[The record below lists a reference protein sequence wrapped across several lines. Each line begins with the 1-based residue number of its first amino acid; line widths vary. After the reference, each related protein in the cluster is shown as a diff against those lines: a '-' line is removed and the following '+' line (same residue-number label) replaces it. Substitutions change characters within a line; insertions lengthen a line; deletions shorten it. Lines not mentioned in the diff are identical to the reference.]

1 MVSLTSRATADP
13 VMLGSIER
21 LIARFNEHHE
31 DGDVE
36 LIRRAGIAAINAH
49 EGQLR
54 RTGEPY
60 VTHPIAV
67 AGIAADLGL
76 DEITIAAALLHDA
89 VEDTGVTIQWLEV
102 EFGAQVAAVVDGVTK
117 LDRLEFDSK

>member
-13 VMLGSIER
+13 VLLGSIER

-76 DEITIAAALLHDA
+76 DEITIAAALLHDSE
-89 VEDTGVTIQWLEV
+89 EDTGAPNRRCGE
-102 EFGAQVAAVVDGVTK
+102 GV
-117 LDRLEFDSK
+117 

>member
-1 MVSLTSRATADP
+1 MVSLTSRSTADP
-13 VMLGSIER
+13 VLLGSIER
-21 LIARFNEHHE
+21 LITRFHEHH
-31 DGDVE
+31 DGGDVE
-36 LIRRAGIAAINAH
+36 IIRRAGIAAINAH

-67 AGIAADLGL
+67 AGITADLGL

-89 VEDTGVTIQWLEV
+89 VEDTGVTTEWL
-102 EFGAQVAAVVDGVTK
+102 ALNSAPKSPPLWTA
-117 LDRLEFDSK
+117 

>member
-1 MVSLTSRATADP
+1 MVSLTSRSTADP
-13 VMLGSIER
+13 VLLGSIER
-21 LIARFNEHHE
+21 LIARFHEHHE
-31 DGDVE
+31 DGDAE

-67 AGIAADLGL
+67 ASIAADLGL
-76 DEITIAAALLHDA
+76 DEVTLAAALLHDA
-89 VEDTGVTIQWLEV
+89 VEDTGVTTQWLEE
-102 EFGAQVAAVVDGVTK
+102 EFGAQVAAWSTA
-117 LDRLEFDSK
+117 